1 MWEDYYRKQ
10 ANQRRAELQQV
21 LHRSSALCTL
31 AHALLLDQA
40 ANDPMLQ
47 VWDSLS
53 MHEASCSLLLSLH
66 IIMPLLTTCS
76 AMTSHAT
83 HMHTDMSLVCSRAL
97 PCACR
102 RCVTHC

>member
-47 VWDSLS
+47 VRTAKKWWPVTLS
-53 MHEASCSLLLSLH
+53 VSPCTNPCHLPPHALLY
-66 IIMPLLTTCS
+66 
-76 AMTSHAT
+76 
-83 HMHTDMSLVCSRAL
+83 LVKSPTRVL
-97 PCACR
+97 M
-102 RCVTHC
+102 

>member
-10 ANQRRAELQQV
+10 ANQKRAELQQV

-47 VWDSLS
+47 VGTACPCL
-53 MHEASCSLLLSLH
+53 EQLAAPCT
-66 IIMPLLTTCS
+66 LTCT
-76 AMTSHAT
+76 
-83 HMHTDMSLVCSRAL
+83 
-97 PCACR
+97 P
-102 RCVTHC
+102 